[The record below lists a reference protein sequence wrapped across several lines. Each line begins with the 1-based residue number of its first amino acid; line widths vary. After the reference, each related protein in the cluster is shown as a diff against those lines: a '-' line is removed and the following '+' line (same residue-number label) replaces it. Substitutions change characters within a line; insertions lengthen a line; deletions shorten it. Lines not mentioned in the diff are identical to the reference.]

1 MFGLS
6 AAAVVG
12 ITGAAVSAV
21 GMAASAANSNTQG
34 GASSNAAREQT
45 NQSKAKQ
52 EELNSQSE
60 LARAIQKVNND
71 RIMRAADK
79 TYTAAATNL
88 TRNRAAAQTNNVMAQ
103 LAQAE
108 AAGAYAA
115 NVASKGIGGG
125 SVEVIENTMALRDD
139 LKNRLTKNAQSQA
152 DYDAVQTLAG
162 IIPAGWQQQDM
173 TVLSGNQSAA
183 AAQGPD
189 ALSPQ
194 PPDLV
199 EDAAVHRH
207 RRRQTGAHPGLAVR
221 PHVRRDRDLDRCG
234 VRADLDADAGTALH
248 YATSSSQPS
257 STSTGV
263 ARPNSVTRTSIRCSR
278 TVRNTLASKPSKG

>member
-1 MFGLS
+1 MWV
-6 AAAVVG
+6 ATAIAVVG
-12 ITGAAVSAV
+12 VAV
-21 GMAASAANSNTQG
+21 GAANSNTQA
-34 GASSNAAREQT
+34 GASRRAAREQT

-60 LARAIQKVNND
+60 LARSIQKVNND

-103 LAQAE
+103 IAQAE

-115 NVASKGIGGG
+115 NAASKGIGGS
-125 SVEVIENTMALRDD
+125 SVEVIENTMALRDA
-139 LKNRLTKNAQSQA
+139 LKNQLTKDAQGQA

-183 AAQGPD
+183 AAVPSVQGGFNWAA
-189 ALSPQ
+189 ALGNS
-194 PPDLV
+194 
-199 EDAAVHRH
+199 
-207 RRRQTGAHPGLAVR
+207 PGLMRGA
-221 PHVRRDRDLDRCG
+221 
-234 VRADLDADAGTALH
+234 ADLLSKFGSKPDIPAPALQAGPLGSGTYGLNDF
-248 YATSSSQPS
+248 
-257 STSTGV
+257 STPTFF
-263 ARPNSVTRTSIRCSR
+263 TSISD
-278 TVRNTLASKPSKG
+278 L